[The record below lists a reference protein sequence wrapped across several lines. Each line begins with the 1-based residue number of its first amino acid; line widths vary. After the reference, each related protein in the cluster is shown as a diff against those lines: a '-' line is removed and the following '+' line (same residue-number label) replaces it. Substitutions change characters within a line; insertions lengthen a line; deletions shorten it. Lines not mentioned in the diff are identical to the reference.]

1 MLRSG
6 GAFLL
11 SLILGLV
18 FWLLPAAHAQ
28 PATLRPL
35 TPFAP
40 RFGNGCQTQIIC
52 AAIERLGLYAGLRLD
67 GSVTEA
73 GSGREL
79 AFGSTVSMG
88 LDLIHRVALE
98 ASFPVGVSYRG
109 VESTLLLAGPLH
121 VGARLR
127 VGGEVP
133 TLFSE
138 RPQPRWALVLGAY
151 VSVPLPHAAGD
162 ERHDTVLGVPQP
174 SIMAAAEI
182 GWGPVQLVPSLG
194 LLIAD
199 QAAYL
204 NAGGRVSLSLSK
216 SLRFDVE
223 AQSRIPV
230 HHREPRGR
238 CGGGTR
244 AGVGLRGVLKK
255 GVLGSAHYDL
265 GSGECEPAH
274 RILLDVTFAFGDKP
288 LHHIPTHEEAGA
300 PRAWLGRVD
309 PVLDCNGWMLDEA
322 TLLPKFKF
330 GDPEPQDPNLIR
342 RGTEVFRVGDH
353 FDIDRSGRVYRPHQY
368 VALADDHVFTEA
380 KTAEK
385 LALPVCGFGPKHRFF
400 EHCQFLAHSLE
411 KLYEAVRALD
421 EGHGAIAAQVREL
434 QYEEECLTSEER
446 QDPRLLVMGLLGA
459 RRTRA
464 NTTIPPPPAPPI
476 RKPPDELPHQV
487 PPPPLGKGQSAP
499 AYASHGG
506 DGAHVA
512 AAGAGGGGSAS
523 GGSTKLR
530 NGHLAGQEHPKTQL
544 PFDAEGYPD
553 FRAAGAVKV
562 EVKIKP
568 TGSRLG
574 DDKAAN
580 RVAGFAKTPDGYTWH
595 HHQDGTTMQLVPRY
609 LHEKTGH
616 TGGFSRT
623 GKR

>member
-1 MLRSG
+1 
-6 GAFLL
+6 
-11 SLILGLV
+11 
-18 FWLLPAAHAQ
+18 
-28 PATLRPL
+28 
-35 TPFAP
+35 
-40 RFGNGCQTQIIC
+40 
-52 AAIERLGLYAGLRLD
+52 
-67 GSVTEA
+67 
-73 GSGREL
+73 
-79 AFGSTVSMG
+79 
-88 LDLIHRVALE
+88 
-98 ASFPVGVSYRG
+98 
-109 VESTLLLAGPLH
+109 
-121 VGARLR
+121 
-127 VGGEVP
+127 
-133 TLFSE
+133 
-138 RPQPRWALVLGAY
+138 LGAY

-194 LLIAD
+194 LLIAE

-230 HHREPRGR
+230 HLREPRGR

-288 LHHIPTHEEAGA
+288 LRHIPTPEEASA

-342 RGTEVFRVGDH
+342 RGTEVFHVGDH

-400 EHCQFLAHSLE
+400 ERCQFLAKIVE
-411 KLYEAVRALD
+411 KLYEAVQSLD
-421 EGHGAIAAQVREL
+421 EGHGAILAQVREL
-434 QYEEECLTSEER
+434 QYEEECLSSEEK
-446 QDPRLLVMGLLGA
+446 QDPRLLIVGLLGT
-459 RRTRA
+459 RRMRTSM
-464 NTTIPPPPAPPI
+464 TTPPPPAPPI
-476 RKPPDELPHQV
+476 RKLPDELPNHA
-487 PPPPLGKGQSAP
+487 PPPTLGKGQSAP
-499 AYASHGG
+499 AYTSHVGG
-506 DGAHVA
+506 DGAQVA
-512 AAGAGGGGSAS
+512 AAGTGGGGSAT
-523 GGSTKLR
+523 GGSAKLR
-530 NGHLAGQEHPKTQL
+530 NGHLAGKEHPETQL

-553 FRAAGAVKV
+553 FRAAGVVKV
-562 EVKIKP
+562 EAKIKP
-568 TGSRLG
+568 TGTQRG
-574 DDKAAN
+574 DKAAAN
-580 RVAGFAKTPDGYTWH
+580 RVAGYTETPKGYVWH
-595 HHQDGTTMQLVPRY
+595 HHQDGTTMQLVPKY
-609 LHEKTGH
+609 IHEKTGH
-616 TGGFSRT
+616 TGGYALT
-623 GKR
+623 KKR